1 MRKLDKAI
9 SILELSQ
16 LSGRLANEVDEALE
30 RAKHDLTM
38 ENLRESYLKLQEWQ
52 MCRDQLKERLDE
64 WETN

>member
-1 MRKLDKAI
+1 MRKLEQAK

-30 RAKHDLTM
+30 RAKHDLNV
-38 ENLRESYLKLQEWQ
+38 ENLQESYLKLQEWL
-52 MCRDQLKERLDE
+52 MCRNELKERLDA